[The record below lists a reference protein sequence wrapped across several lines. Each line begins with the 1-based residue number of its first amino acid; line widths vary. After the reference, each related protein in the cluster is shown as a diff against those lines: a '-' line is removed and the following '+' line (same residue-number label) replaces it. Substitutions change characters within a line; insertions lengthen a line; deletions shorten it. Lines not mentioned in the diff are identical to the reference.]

1 MGLGFLSGRRLV
13 RAYDGRLTFRQAADQ
28 TLRRVAERSEVLSK
42 GFSAFRDA

>member
-13 RAYDGRLTFRQAADQ
+13 KAYDGKLTFRQAADQ
-28 TLRRVAERSEVLSK
+28 TLRHIAERSKALSK

>member
-13 RAYDGRLTFRQAADQ
+13 RTYDGRLTFRQAADQ
-28 TLRRVAERSEVLSK
+28 TLRRVEEHSKALSK